1 VNNTEDLHEKLLDRL
16 MLTLLKVNCPELE
29 KVKLNFSVIL
39 DSYNIKPKE
48 KALAVYTGGKNEMY
62 LKRFL
67 LSKAVAGCT
76 QKTIEHYKV
85 YMDRMYRAMGKDVDT
100 WTSADIQILLA
111 RIIQKSSNLNAD
123 NYRRVLSSFFTWM
136 QREELIIKNPIN
148 RVEHIKFIK
157 KPKYAFEEM
166 DIEKIREACR
176 SNRERAIVEILLSTG
191 CRVNELANMKVTD
204 IEDDQITVLGKGNKY
219 RTVYLNAKG
228 VMALHKYLAERS
240 DTNPYVFPKGKTVAG
255 GSYAKMTHNEKH
267 DFYKKPELLEPDTP
281 MDKSSIGAI
290 VRNIGHRAGVEKV
303 HPHRFRRTC
312 ATFALHRGMPIEQ
325 VSKMLGHEQIS
336 TTQIYLDLSKEDL
349 AAAHKKYVV

>member
-1 VNNTEDLHEKLLDRL
+1 MEDLQEKLLDRIMYEL
-16 MLTLLKVNCPELE
+16 VKVGCPELE
-29 KVKLNFSVIL
+29 KLKLHFGIIL
-39 DSYNIKPKE
+39 DGYNIQPKE
-48 KALAVYTGGKNEMY
+48 KAVAIYTGGKNEMY

-76 QKTIEHYKV
+76 QRTVTHYRS
-85 YMDRMYRAMGKDVDT
+85 YMERMFLALGKDVDT
-100 WTSADIQILLA
+100 WTAADIQVMLA
-111 RIIQKSSNLNAD
+111 RIIQRSSNLNAD

-136 QREELIIKNPIN
+136 QREEIIIKNPMN

-166 DIEKIREACR
+166 EIEKIREACR
-176 SNRERAIVEILLSTG
+176 SNRERAMVEILLSTG

-267 DFYKKPELLEPDTP
+267 DYYKNPELLEPDTH
-281 MDKSSIGAI
+281 MDKSSIGATI
-290 VRNIGHRAGVEKV
+290 RNIGHRAGVEKV

-336 TTQIYLDLSKEDL
+336 TTQIYLDLSREDL
-349 AAAHKKYVV
+349 AAAHRKYVV

>member
-1 VNNTEDLHEKLLDRL
+1 MEDLQEKLLDRIMYEL
-16 MLTLLKVNCPELE
+16 VKVGCPELE
-29 KVKLNFSVIL
+29 KLKLHFGIIL
-39 DSYNIKPKE
+39 DGYNIQPKE
-48 KALAVYTGGKNEMY
+48 KAVAIYTGGKNEMY
-62 LKRFL
+62 LKRFM

-76 QKTIEHYKV
+76 QRTVAHYRS
-85 YMDRMYRAMGKDVDT
+85 YMERMFLALGKDVDT
-100 WTSADIQILLA
+100 WTAADIQVMLA
-111 RIIQKSSNLNAD
+111 RIIQRSSNLNAD

-136 QREELIIKNPIN
+136 QREELIIKNPMN

-166 DIEKIREACR
+166 EIEKIREACR

-255 GSYAKMTHNEKH
+255 GIYAKMTHNAKH
-267 DFYKKPELLEPDTP
+267 DFYKNPELLEPDTP
-281 MDKSSIGAI
+281 MDKSSIGTI

-336 TTQIYLDLSKEDL
+336 TTQIYLDLSREDL
-349 AAAHKKYVV
+349 AAAHRKYVV

>member
-1 VNNTEDLHEKLLDRL
+1 MENLQEKLLDRIMYEL
-16 MLTLLKVNCPELE
+16 VKVGCPELE
-29 KVKLNFSVIL
+29 KLKLHFGIIL
-39 DSYNIKPKE
+39 DGYNIQPKE
-48 KALAVYTGGKNEMY
+48 KAVAVYTGGKNEMY

-76 QKTIEHYKV
+76 QRTLKRYKSD
-85 YMDRMYRAMGKDVDT
+85 MERLLRALGKDVDT
-100 WTSADIQILLA
+100 WTAADIQVMLA
-111 RIIQKSSNLNAD
+111 RIIQRSSNLNAD

-136 QREELIIKNPIN
+136 QREELIIKNPMN

-166 DIEKIREACR
+166 EIEKIREACR
-176 SNRERAIVEILLSTG
+176 SNRERAMVEILLSTG

-240 DTNPYVFPKGKTVAG
+240 DTNPYVFPKGKTVASG
-255 GSYAKMTHNEKH
+255 IYAKMTHNAKH
-267 DFYKKPELLEPDTP
+267 DFYKNPELLEPDTP

-336 TTQIYLDLSKEDL
+336 TTQIYLDLSREDL
-349 AAAHKKYVV
+349 AAAHRKYVV